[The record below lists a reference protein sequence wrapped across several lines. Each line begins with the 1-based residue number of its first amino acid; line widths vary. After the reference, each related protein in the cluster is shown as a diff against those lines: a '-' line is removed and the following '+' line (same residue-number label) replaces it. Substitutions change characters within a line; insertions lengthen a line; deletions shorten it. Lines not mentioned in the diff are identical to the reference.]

1 MKSVPYEEG
10 VGNAVAVN
18 LQEARA
24 ELRLAKSALDEL
36 TRQLVDIKATLRGEH
51 DHEATVLTE
60 ADRWAFRGGWIQAC
74 VSYAEGEV
82 ARVGGNIVRA
92 LDAVAEAVDTSAG
105 VRDGAAAYTVL
116 YWSTAEDKQAFVA
129 ALPILAAQNHPC
141 GGSIEDDIAA
151 HCRRLVAD
159 RTAVPNVA

>member
-36 TRQLVDIKATLRGEH
+36 KRQLVDIKATLRGAH
-51 DHEATVLTE
+51 DHEATVQTE

-92 LDAVAEAVDTSAG
+92 LDAVAAG
-105 VRDGAAAYTVL
+105 R
-116 YWSTAEDKQAFVA
+116 
-129 ALPILAAQNHPC
+129 P
-141 GGSIEDDIAA
+141 
-151 HCRRLVAD
+151 
-159 RTAVPNVA
+159 RTADLGAGGGLS